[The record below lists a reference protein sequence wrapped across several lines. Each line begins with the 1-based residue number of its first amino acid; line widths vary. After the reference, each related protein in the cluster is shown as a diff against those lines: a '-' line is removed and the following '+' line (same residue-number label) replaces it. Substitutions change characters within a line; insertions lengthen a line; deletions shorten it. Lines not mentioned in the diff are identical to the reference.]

1 MDATSTIGRPP
12 SAGPQKGTALARP
25 APVAEQISRAAAG
38 APGAEKAKPLP
49 KLTGVARIE
58 KRTELDVD
66 RPTGLV
72 IGRLVD
78 FETGRVVQQVP
89 SEEAVRILERA
100 RQLIG
105 AILDKTA

>member
-1 MDATSTIGRPP
+1 MEATSTIGRPP
-12 SAGPQKGTALARP
+12 SAGLQKGTAIARS
-25 APVAEQISRAAAG
+25 APVAEKISRAAAG
-38 APGAEKAKPLP
+38 VPKVESHKPLP

-58 KRTELDVD
+58 KRMELDVD

-78 FETGRVVQQVP
+78 FETGKVVEQVP
-89 SEEAVRILERA
+89 SEEAVRILEKTR
-100 RQLIG
+100 RMIG